1 MYTTTTRDKLCKL
14 NRPTLVLHETLG
26 QIQVFVNKPEHA
38 IVPSTYVYP
47 LQYFLMNKCSFCSQ
61 TKVIRIVW

>member
-26 QIQVFVNKPEHA
+26 QIQVFVNKPRERHCA
-38 IVPSTYVYP
+38 FNI
-47 LQYFLMNKCSFCSQ
+47 CISF
-61 TKVIRIVW
+61 TIFPYE